1 MKVMQ
6 NMIKGIE
13 EMAEYLAKNSVRTS
27 VPVFS
32 YKVKP
37 PDGIEE
43 HIQLLKA
50 RRNIECIR
58 NMSDK
63 ITRY

>member
-1 MKVMQ
+1 
-6 NMIKGIE
+6 
-13 EMAEYLAKNSVRTS
+13 MAEYLAKNSVRTS

-50 RRNIECIR
+50 RHNIECIR